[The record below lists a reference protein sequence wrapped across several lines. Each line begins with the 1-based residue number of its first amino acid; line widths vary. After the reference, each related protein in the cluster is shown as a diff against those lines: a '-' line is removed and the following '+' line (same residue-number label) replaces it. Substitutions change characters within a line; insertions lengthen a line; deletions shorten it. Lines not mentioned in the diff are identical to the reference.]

1 MEEEKIVKIA
11 KPGKPWKIE
20 SFHRDFESADALRN
34 KLMRIW
40 KADEAHKG
48 MQVKIHYITGRSQ
61 YAVKTRLHPDFE
73 IKKEVK
79 SGKKNRKSRKGDSNK
94 RKADVDEASI

>member
-40 KADEAHKG
+40 KAEIENLVKEIQINEKLTS
-48 MQVKIHYITGRSQ
+48 MRQVFERYPSLGEMYYKEQQGEEVDVSQFKEDITKS
-61 YAVKTRLHPDFE
+61 
-73 IKKEVK
+73 KKLLL
-79 SGKKNRKSRKGDSNK
+79 D
-94 RKADVDEASI
+94 